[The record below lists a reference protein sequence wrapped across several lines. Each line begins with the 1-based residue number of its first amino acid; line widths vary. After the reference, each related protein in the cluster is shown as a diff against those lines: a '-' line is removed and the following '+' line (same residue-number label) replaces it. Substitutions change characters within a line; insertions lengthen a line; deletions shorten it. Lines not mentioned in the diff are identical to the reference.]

1 MDIIQIRTAVDKY
14 LAEKGYDVMDLRAVM
29 FDMDGVLFDS
39 MKNHAKSWYQTM
51 IHFGYSDFTETEAYM
66 HEGRTG
72 AGTINIVKQRMYGE
86 SATEEEVQEMY
97 KFKSELFNSLPKAVR
112 MPGAYELLCQVKES
126 GVVPMVVT
134 GSGQKT
140 LLERLNRNFPDIF
153 RPELMVTA
161 FDVKYGK
168 PNPEPYL
175 MGMKKFE
182 KARYRDVDTSTIR
195 DIDTSTIREIDSSRN
210 RYFDNSRDRSIDN
223 SKSRNLD
230 KDITPANF
238 IVVENAPLGVQSA
251 VAAGVFTIAVNT
263 GPLDDSIL
271 LGEGANLL
279 FHSMQELSDNWT
291 NLKQILLCQTK

>member
-1 MDIIQIRTAVDKY
+1 MDIKEIKSAVDAY
-14 LAEKGYDVMDLRAVM
+14 LSQKGFERMDLRAAM

-39 MKNHAKSWYQTM
+39 MKNHAKSWYETM
-51 IHFGYSDFTETEAYM
+51 VHFGFTDFTETEAYM

-72 AGTINIVKQRMYGE
+72 AGTINIVKQRMYGTE
-86 SATEEEVQEMY
+86 ATEEEVQEMY
-97 KFKSELFNSLPKAVR
+97 KYKSDLFNTLPKAVR
-112 MPGAYELLCQVKES
+112 MPGALEVLQQVKAS
-126 GVVPMVVT
+126 GVVPMIVT

-161 FDVKYGK
+161 YDVKYGK

-175 MGMKKFE
+175 MGMKKY
-182 KARYRDVDTSTIR
+182 KDYGQRTM
-195 DIDTSTIREIDSSRN
+195 
-210 RYFDNSRDRSIDN
+210 DNGQQAADN
-223 SKSRNLD
+223 GQWTTDNGGL
-230 KDITPANF
+230 AENNF
-238 IVVENAPLGVQSA
+238 IVVENAPLGVQAA

-271 LGEGANLL
+271 YGEGANLL

-291 NLKQILLCQTK
+291 NLIQILSCQTK